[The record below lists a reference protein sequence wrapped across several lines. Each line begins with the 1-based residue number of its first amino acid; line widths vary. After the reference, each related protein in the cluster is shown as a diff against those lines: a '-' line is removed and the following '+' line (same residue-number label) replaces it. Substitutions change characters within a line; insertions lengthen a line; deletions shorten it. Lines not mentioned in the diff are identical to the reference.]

1 MDDLDQIERELR
13 EQYPGPSISATH
25 RARAAVRRAATEESR
40 QPSRWPRLWPC
51 RTILALAAV
60 VALVGVGAFFL
71 GSTFQVTSASS
82 SAGDALGFLP
92 APGWAQIAT
101 GTVPITDGPVVI
113 AANVPIASES
123 MRGYVGVFP
132 THTLAKL
139 PANGI
144 VFYAIIGRRGQ
155 LSGVDSGYPPTQVPL
170 QLSDADVLPGWEGQ
184 PNSNVPEYRITAA
197 VNGYN
202 LSVYAFFGTQHP
214 SQALLQ
220 SAQQELDR
228 LQVPA
233 A

>member
-1 MDDLDQIERELR
+1 MPDTFEKELR
-13 EQYPGPSISATH
+13 EEYPRPSASATE
-25 RARAAVRRAATEESR
+25 RARAAVRTAAMERPR
-40 QPSRWPRLWPC
+40 QPSRWPHLWPR

-60 VALVGVGAFFL
+60 VALVGVAAFFL
-71 GSTFQVTSASS
+71 GSTFPVTSASS

-92 APGWAQIAT
+92 APGWTQIAT
-101 GTVPITDGPVVI
+101 RTVPISDGPVVI

-155 LSGVDSGYPPTQVPL
+155 LSGVDSGYPPTHPPL
-170 QLSDADVLPGWEGQ
+170 QLSDADVLPRWEGQ
-184 PNSNVPEYRITAA
+184 PNSNVPEYIITAA

-202 LSVYAFFGTQHP
+202 LSVYAFFGTQTP
-214 SQALLQ
+214 SAAQLA
-220 SAQQELDR
+220 SAQDELNR
-228 LQVPA
+228 LQVPTA
-233 A
+233 

>member
-1 MDDLDQIERELR
+1 MPDTFERELR
-13 EQYPGPSISATH
+13 EQYPRPSTAATE
-25 RARAAVRRAATEESR
+25 RARAAVSRAATEESL
-40 QPSRWPRLWPC
+40 QPSRWPHLWPR

-60 VALVGVGAFFL
+60 VALIGVGAFFL
-71 GSTFQVTSASS
+71 GSAFHVTAATS

-92 APGWAQIAT
+92 APGWSEIAT
-101 GTVPITDGPVVI
+101 GTVPISDGPVVI

-123 MRGYVGVFP
+123 ERGYVGVFP

-139 PANGI
+139 PADGI
-144 VFYAIIGRRGQ
+144 VFYVIIGLRGQ

-214 SQALLQ
+214 SAALMQ
-220 SAQQELDR
+220 TAQQELDR
-228 LQVPA
+228 LQVPTT
-233 A
+233 